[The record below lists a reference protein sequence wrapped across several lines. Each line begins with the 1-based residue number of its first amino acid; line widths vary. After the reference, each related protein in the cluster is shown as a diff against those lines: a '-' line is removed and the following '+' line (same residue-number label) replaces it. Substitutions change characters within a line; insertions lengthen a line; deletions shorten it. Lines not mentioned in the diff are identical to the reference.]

1 MKILI
6 TASTMVHIKNFHMPY
21 IERLKEDG
29 NEVYILSNGEGADF
43 NIPFEKKTLSFKNL
57 CLVSKIR
64 KILKK
69 EHFDVVYLHT
79 TLAAFY
85 VRLAIKGL
93 KRRPYVVN
101 TVHGYLFSRSDSG
114 IKKKVYLKCEK
125 ILKKQTDDIVVM
137 NQEDYEIATEN
148 ALCLGNVYKIN
159 GMGIKN
165 IIDVQRHKSEGFK
178 RLTFVGEISKRK
190 NQELLVRA
198 LAYLPN
204 VHLTLVGDGACR
216 SKIERLAKDIGVESR
231 LTITGFTKDVLTY
244 LGKADIYVSASKIEG
259 LPFNIMEAMSAKLP
273 IVASDIKGH
282 RDLLPSSSLFEGDN
296 LDELVRLINE
306 ASYEQVS
313 YDIEKYKLENVI
325 DDNMR
330 VYLSF
335 VKE

>member
-198 LAYLPN
+198 LAYLPS

-273 IVASDIKGH
+273 IVASNIKGH
-282 RDLLPSSSLFEGDN
+282 RDLLPSSSLFESDN